1 MGNKLYVGNLAY
13 SVRDESLQAAFSQFG
28 TVTSAKVMMDRETGR
43 SKGFGFVE
51 MSSSAEATAAMN
63 AMNGQPLEGRAVVV
77 NEARPRE
84 ERPGGFG
91 GGGGGGS
98 RGPYGGGGGG
108 GSRGGYGGSGGG
120 GGYGGGGGGGY
131 GGGGG
136 GYGGAGGGGGGRSP
150 YGTGRGPRGGG
161 GSYGGG
167 QSSY

>member
-13 SVRDESLQAAFSQFG
+13 SVRDESLQEAFGQFG

-51 MSSSAEATAAMN
+51 MGSDAEAQAAIN
-63 AMNGQPLEGRAVVV
+63 AMNGQALDGRPLVV

-91 GGGGGGS
+91 GGGGGG
-98 RGPYGGGGGG
+98 R
-108 GSRGGYGGSGGG
+108 SGGG
-120 GGYGGGGGGGY
+120 GGYGGGSGGGGSGGGGYGGGGGSRSGGGGGGY

-136 GYGGAGGGGGGRSP
+136 SGGRSGGGGG
-150 YGTGRGPRGGG
+150 YGGGSGGG
-161 GSYGGG
+161 GRGG
-167 QSSY
+167 Y